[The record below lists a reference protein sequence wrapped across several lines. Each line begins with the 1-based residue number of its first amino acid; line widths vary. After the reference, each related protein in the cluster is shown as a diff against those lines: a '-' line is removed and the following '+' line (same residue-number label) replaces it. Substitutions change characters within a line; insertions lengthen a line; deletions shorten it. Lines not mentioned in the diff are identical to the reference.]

1 MKKIFLHSYHILSVF
16 FNNIVSYPG
25 RLLIRLGL
33 INKFVLVRMDGGI
46 CSQMH
51 FYMIG
56 QIFKR
61 QGYLVKYELNW
72 FDENGLDLTGK
83 FCRNF
88 DLLKAF
94 PYLDFQEPSRFELY
108 FYRKFEYYNDYF
120 DKGNSYRFTKLTPP
134 IYLTGYYRDPIG
146 LYCDMR
152 SVFSVDYSILDRCNL
167 ALFDEIKQRESS
179 VAIHVRRGDLSM
191 FNSSYGAPV
200 DANYFNQS
208 IAYIESKVGKCYY
221 YIFSDEPEWVKD
233 NLIKRLRVTD
243 NYYIVDINGSEKGYL
258 DLFLIAACKHQITSK
273 GSLGKY
279 GAFICINPQ
288 NIITVYDDE
297 YERET
302 WDSQH
307 PNIVFVK

>member
-1 MKKIFLHSYHILSVF
+1 MKKILIHLRHLFSVF
-16 FNNIVSYPG
+16 ISIIVSVWG
-25 RLLIRLGL
+25 RLLILLGF
-33 INKFVLVRMDGGI
+33 IDRFVLVRMDGGI

-56 QIFKR
+56 QIFKQ
-61 QGYLVKYELNW
+61 QGYSVKYELNW
-72 FDENGLDLTGK
+72 FDDNGLDLTGK

-94 PYLDFQEPSRFELY
+94 PYLDFQKANRLEQF
-108 FYRKFEYYNDYF
+108 FYKAFKYSNNYF
-120 DKGNSYRFTKLTPP
+120 DKTNSLRFSKLSPP
-134 IYLTGYYRDPIG
+134 VYLTGYFRDPIG

-152 SVFSVDYSILDRCNL
+152 SVFSVDYSILNKSNL
-167 ALFDEIKQRESS
+167 ALLEIIQHKESP
-179 VAIHVRRGDLSM
+179 VAIHVRRGDLSV
-191 FNSSYGAPV
+191 FNSAYGAPV
-200 DANYFNQS
+200 DANYFNHS
-208 IAYIESKVGKCYY
+208 IAYIESKVGRCYY
-221 YIFSDEPEWVKD
+221 YIFSDEPEWVRD
-233 NLIKRLRVTD
+233 NLINVLNVTD

-279 GAFICINPQ
+279 GAFICTNPQ

-307 PNIVFVK
+307 SNIVFVK